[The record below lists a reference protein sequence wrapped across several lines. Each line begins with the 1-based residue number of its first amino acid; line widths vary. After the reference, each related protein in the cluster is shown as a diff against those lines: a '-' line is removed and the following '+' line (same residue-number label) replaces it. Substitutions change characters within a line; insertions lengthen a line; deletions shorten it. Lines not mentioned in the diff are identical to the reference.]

1 MGRVLALGAW
11 ARAGVGGASFEKG
24 VVRNGRVVLD
34 IDEAKA
40 KTSGGRAKSQKKKV
54 TLAEVKAAHRK
65 RSRRARTQDERK
77 RAKNVLPPEKYH
89 LWLRHPGRYDVE
101 GVDTPKKGRK

>member
-1 MGRVLALGAW
+1 
-11 ARAGVGGASFEKG
+11 
-24 VVRNGRVVLD
+24 
-34 IDEAKA
+34 
-40 KTSGGRAKSQKKKV
+40 
-54 TLAEVKAAHRK
+54 VKAAHRK